1 MSRLILENE
10 LREAIEKS
18 SFIKNGSLASC
29 EGMKYDFRVS
39 SKLLSPRF
47 NRERVFDENDETSF
61 VIKPGETAYVMTEE
75 DLDLP
80 KNMFCQLS
88 TKRKL
93 SHDGILLLGGFSI
106 DPNYKG
112 KLFFGLHNLS
122 REDYPFRPGKKLV
135 AGVFHELSDEEAE
148 VVTSNPEP
156 LYDFPDE
163 LLKNI
168 KFFKSASTEALES
181 KIEEMRTSLSLLKEQ
196 IDTDKSWKEEFKN
209 GLFQNNQQISKLGES
224 LNELSKKLGIEI
236 DERKQGE
243 ANLRTSSSVIKGIG
257 LVLGAILGGGVV
269 SLIVL
274 YLAGIL
280 NFG

>member
-10 LREAIEKS
+10 LRDAVKNN
-18 SFIKNGSLASC
+18 SFIKNGSLNSC

-39 SKLLSPRF
+39 SKLLSPHF
-47 NRERVFDENDETSF
+47 NRDRAFDEQDETNF

-80 KNMFCQLS
+80 NNIFCQLS

-122 REDYPFRPGKKLV
+122 REDYPFRPNKKLV
-135 AGVFHELSDEEAE
+135 AGIFYELSGEETK
-148 VVTSNPEP
+148 VITSAPEP

-163 LLKNI
+163 LMKNI
-168 KFFKSASTEALES
+168 KFFKSASTEALEGR
-181 KIEEMRTSLSLLKEQ
+181 IEELKSSLSVLKEQ
-196 IDTDKSWKEEFKN
+196 IDTDKSWKAEFKE
-209 GLFQNNQQISKLGES
+209 GLSQNNQQIARLGTS
-224 LNELSKKLGIEI
+224 LEELTKKLGSEI
-236 DERKQGE
+236 DERKHGE
-243 ANLRTSSSVIKGIG
+243 SQLKAKYSVITGIG
-257 LVLGAILGGGVV
+257 IVLGALLGGGLV
-269 SLIVL
+269 SLIVM

-280 NFG
+280 NFQ